1 MITKRS
7 PGPLPQLMQITLL
20 PPLLPTEG
28 VTSVQVTNMAFTP
41 GARILATVLATG
53 LEGGGTLLS
62 MGGREVPTG
71 GPLPYPPGSTLRLE
85 VLQGG
90 AHPQLRLVSVEA
102 PGTVA
107 PTDQTSV
114 SGSPVSVVSYG
125 LAAAVLA
132 AREGSDVRPAA
143 LAMARWMPV
152 LVAGGLL
159 TPGQAESLATALAPV
174 PLHSGAAGTPES
186 ARAAEATARAL
197 ADRVADGGL
206 LLERRLGDMVR
217 HARADAREA
226 AAGDLRSRLAVVAHL
241 LHDAPPELEGARQA
255 ASALQAVL
263 LGEQARAAA
272 HLAHEGVV
280 DVRVPVHAD
289 GRDTELRMRIAR
301 DAPHGGHGE
310 DPTPW
315 RQVCLDLA
323 LDGLGHVQVRVGV
336 LASHVR
342 LEFFVEHAG
351 SADRIE
357 AGLADLSRALE
368 GAGFA
373 QVLARVVVD
382 PVTACA
388 PDTLPDLPQRAIL
401 DVEA

>member
-1 MITKRS
+1 
-7 PGPLPQLMQITLL
+7 MQITLL

-28 VTSVQVTNMAFTP
+28 VTSVPVTHMAFTP

-62 MGGREVPTG
+62 MGGRDVPTG

-90 AHPQLRLVSVEA
+90 AQPQLRLLSVEA
-102 PGTVA
+102 PSAVGHQQA
-107 PTDQTSV
+107 ASPA
-114 SGSPVSVVSYG
+114 GPPVSAVSYG

-132 AREGSDVRPAA
+132 ARDGGDVRSAAVAVSRWIPA
-143 LAMARWMPV
+143 
-152 LVAGGLL
+152 LVTGGLV
-159 TPGQAESLATALAPV
+159 PPAQAEVLLSALAPV
-174 PLHSGAAGTPES
+174 PLHSGPAGSPDNL
-186 ARAAEATARAL
+186 RAAEAMARAL

-206 LLERRLGDMVR
+206 LLERRLGDVVR
-217 HARADAREA
+217 QARPEAREA
-226 AAGDLRSRLAVVAHL
+226 VAGDLRARLAIVAHVL
-241 LHDAPPELEGARQA
+241 GDAPAEFEGARQA
-255 ASALQAVL
+255 VAALQSAL

-272 HLAHEGVV
+272 HLAHDGVV
-280 DVRVPVHAD
+280 DVRVPAEVD

-301 DAPHGGHGE
+301 DAPERGRDE
-310 DPTPW
+310 DPAPW
-315 RQVCLDLA
+315 RQVRLDLA
-323 LDGLGHVQVRVGV
+323 LDGLGQVQVRVGV
-336 LASHVR
+336 LATQVR

-357 AGLADLSRALE
+357 AGLADLNTALE

-373 QVLARVVVD
+373 HVLSRVVVD

-388 PDTLPDLPQRAIL
+388 PDALPELPQRAIL